1 MMKIMQVIST
11 IPLIADNGENV
22 SVNTVSPK
30 VVTHPTMEAKNIN
43 INKNFL
49 MFIYI
54 IITRACAHTDR
65 KSMSLMSLSWG
76 RYRGGARAPALCD
89 GCLINACAYIYSN

>member
-1 MMKIMQVIST
+1 MKIMQVIST

-65 KSMSLMSLSWG
+65 KSPDFNVVINEG
-76 RYRGGARAPALCD
+76 TIGE
-89 GCLINACAYIYSN
+89 NACACVM